1 VFLRLLG
8 PGTSDCLSPEASR
21 SLIRTRNFSSGTWAS
36 VRRKTVPTFL
46 RPALMYNWASSACI
60 GTEREGGGREEG
72 ETGREKRLEGKGEGM
87 GEGKIVKREH
97 EQELVFFGTYYWR
110 VVVCSHA
117 CVQYIRYRHGSL
129 FAAVFKLE
137 FPETLSPRSTYLC
150 YTPFALSYTH
160 N

>member
-1 VFLRLLG
+1 
-8 PGTSDCLSPEASR
+8 
-21 SLIRTRNFSSGTWAS
+21 
-36 VRRKTVPTFL
+36 
-46 RPALMYNWASSACI
+46 MYNWASSACI
-60 GTEREGGGREEG
+60 GTEREGGGREEW
-72 ETGREKRLEGKGEGM
+72 ETGREKGLEGKGEGM

-97 EQELVFFGTYYWR
+97 EHELVCFCITGGWSY
-110 VVVCSHA
+110 VVMHA

-137 FPETLSPRSTYLC
+137 FPETLSPRSTHLC